1 MNGGILESGRV
12 VGTGCLKQ
20 HTKAM
25 QGDGREEKQLAA
37 ASSRG
42 RRTHV
47 VRPTVVLYEYG

>member
-42 RRTHV
+42 WRTHV
-47 VRPTVVLYEYG
+47 VMPTVVLYEYG